1 MPDWTTCRKAQ
12 HPEQTVE
19 QHFSVFTYCGA
30 AHQYDRLPVV
40 VVGVNNDVKYTI
52 MGLCEIKSCF
62 LFYVFSVGVFMFL
75 FMVQKYKIG
84 CYTTCYIPNTSHQ

>member
-30 AHQYDRLPVV
+30 AHDRLPVV
-40 VVGVNNDVKYTI
+40 VVGVITMLSTQLWDCVK
-52 MGLCEIKSCF
+52 LKVVFCF
-62 LFYVFSVGVFMFL
+62 TFFSVGVFMFL

>member
-19 QHFSVFTYCGA
+19 QYFSVFTYCGA

-40 VVGVNNDVKYTI
+40 VVGVITMLSTQLWDCVK
-52 MGLCEIKSCF
+52 LKV
-62 LFYVFSVGVFMFL
+62 VFCFMFFQL
-75 FMVQKYKIG
+75 EFLCFYLWYRNIK
-84 CYTTCYIPNTSHQ
+84 